1 MAELVGH
8 FDVDLVGQG
17 APADLEPTAGFGII
31 GSLFQ
36 AISDRAETTSV
47 AATSL
52 TPFVTYCYSWYGI
65 ACMGMAILL
74 NRTLIIAS
82 TNTSRFQ
89 QQMINRQR
97 NLSRGADATEFLKS
111 ASFLIFRL
119 GAISVLLYNAYN
131 ILVALNLNGKLT
143 GSEDQFIYRILDLLK
158 IFNYDIETTSHYM
171 KTPKLLVMVGPS
183 TDLYWPT
190 FLGFCLLA
198 YMETFVSAING
209 DKPYIETG
217 LTLFEHSLAFQEAS
231 SKGTFFLGNKNV
243 VRKPTEELLII
254 CLFLTLNHLNI
265 QIGGLINNNKYRL
278 IPSTIIGA
286 SFLTYYTRLLRNG
299 EWTQFPLI
307 ITGSVIPQLLIVL
320 IIFASMII
328 FVMAILSTGFNLQD
342 LNYASFFTSNDDEF
356 QERVFFKLNDD
367 FYTTLINL
375 GMLSITLAGKS
386 SYITELSLVT
396 IDEETW
402 LERNIW
408 DKFKK
413 HLNRGKL
420 SMGYSNLIDNP
431 PMDLISNI
439 NRVTKMN
446 ENDTVIKR
454 RVNAMVIMFT
464 NLFQLG
470 KGLFMDKFLY
480 RYILK
485 NHILKEK
492 VYDQGSVEDY
502 EQRKQKVPKFLRT
515 YVQPGERPKSD
526 KIIELDDMD
535 DVQLSENYLNL
546 ITGEFSERD
555 NSEDFQIEIDVES
568 DLESDIE
575 TDTETIDESEDLSFS
590 PQQFVELVNEE
601 MNVEILNSHLNN
613 EGIIMT
619 RSRFN
624 KISPFGKD
632 ESSKL
637 LEVLLS
643 KRKNNIS
650 KVLNGEVDDED
661 YDSKLSCVV
670 CQVNNREI
678 ITWPC
683 KCFSIC
689 ESCRLTL
696 ASKAIEGCVCCRRPV
711 EGVSKVF
718 IP

>member
-1 MAELVGH
+1 MDEL
-8 FDVDLVGQG
+8 FNQG
-17 APADLEPTAGFGII
+17 IEPADLEGTTDFGII
-31 GSLFQ
+31 GGLIQ
-36 AISDRAETTSV
+36 AVSNRAESTS
-47 AATSL
+47 AAVTNL

-65 ACMGMAILL
+65 ACMAMAILL

-97 NLSRGADATEFLKS
+97 NLFRGPDATEFLKS
-111 ASFLIFRL
+111 ATFLIFRL

-131 ILVALNLNGKLT
+131 ILVTLKFNGKLI
-143 GSEDQFIYRILDLLK
+143 GAEDRLIYRILDGLK
-158 IFNYDIETTSHYM
+158 IFDYNIETANPYL
-171 KTPKLLVMVGPS
+171 KTPKLLVMIGPS
-183 TDLYWPT
+183 TDIYWPT

-231 SKGTFFLGNKNV
+231 SKGTFFLGNRNV
-243 VRKPTEELLII
+243 VRKPTEELMII

-265 QIGGLINNNKYRL
+265 QIGGLLNNNKYRL

-286 SFLTYYTRLLRNG
+286 SFLTYYTNLLRNG
-299 EWTQFPLI
+299 GWTQFPII
-307 ITGSVIPQLLIVL
+307 ITGSILPQLLIVA
-320 IIFASMII
+320 IIFASMVI
-328 FVMAILSTGFNLQD
+328 FIMAILSTGFNLQD
-342 LNYASFFTSNDDEF
+342 LNYASFFTTNDDEF
-356 QERVFFKLNDD
+356 QERVLFKLSDD

-408 DKFKK
+408 DKFKR
-413 HLNRGKL
+413 HLKNGKL
-420 SMGYSNLIDNP
+420 NMGYGNLIDNP

-439 NRVTKMN
+439 SRVTKLN

-454 RVNAMVIMFT
+454 RINSIVIMIT
-464 NLFQLG
+464 NLYQLG

-480 RYILK
+480 KYILK
-485 NHILKEK
+485 NHIIKEK
-492 VYDQGSVEDY
+492 EFEKGTVEEL
-502 EQRKQKVPKFLRT
+502 EQRRQKVPKFLQT
-515 YVQPGERPKSD
+515 YVQPSDKPKPKSD

-535 DVQLSENYLNL
+535 DIQISENYLNL
-546 ITGEFSERD
+546 IAGEFSERD
-555 NSEDFQIEIDVES
+555 NSEDFQVEEEDS
-568 DLESDIE
+568 DLESIIDETDIE
-575 TDTETIDESEDLSFS
+575 DISFS
-590 PQQFVELVNEE
+590 PQEFIELVNEE

-613 EGIIMT
+613 EGTIMT

-624 KISPFGKD
+624 KILPFKD

-650 KVLNGEVDDED
+650 KVLNGETDDED